1 MKKNF
6 SWMIIAVMA
15 LGLLS
20 FASAEDENSLS
31 KIDMSKWQYETS
43 DDVFWQAGL
52 SYAATPADS
61 SYETMGIFVPGAYF
75 TATENGD
82 GTYTCAVN
90 ENGAAGQ
97 YTTHTAPLIIPINT
111 PGYSAMAAPT
121 GYSSSMGY
129 GSISDY
135 TNAGMIVIFA
145 GARGRDAGAPAG
157 VTDFKAAIR
166 YTRYNA
172 DLLPGD
178 MDSIFSLGMSGG
190 GAQSALIGATGNSE
204 LYDPY
209 LEAIGAVMTES
220 DAVKG
225 NMCWCPITN
234 LDVAD
239 EAYEWNM
246 GNTRSGLT
254 EENQAYS
261 DGMALAFAE
270 YINELGLTDEEG
282 NALTL
287 AESEEGI
294 YQSGSYHEYVKA
306 VIEAS
311 LEHFLSDTEFPYT
324 ASSSSGFG
332 GRRGGRGGMDGNFGG
347 GKPEGNFDGQTDGQ
361 MPDFS
366 NGELPQGVFVGFGGP
381 DSEQKESTNFEAMD
395 GITRAEST
403 SSSLSLS
410 GTYETR
416 QDYVDALNA
425 NGEWVTWDE
434 ATNTVT
440 ITSVAAFTQAL
451 KNASKSIAAF
461 DQLDAGQG
469 ENTLFGYGDG
479 SGAHFDAILAELV
492 AGSEYEE
499 AFTTDLARQDAV
511 GNTVDVRVN
520 MYNPMYYLSPAYA
533 GYRTSEPATYWRI
546 RTGINQGDTAL
557 CTEID
562 LALAAEAYADGTQV
576 DFETVWGQGHTEAER
591 TGTSTENFIAWVQEC
606 ME

>member
-1 MKKNF
+1 MRNLIA
-6 SWMIIAVMA
+6 MILAFAMA
-15 LGLLS
+15 LCVTPCAL
-20 FASAEDENSLS
+20 AEEGTTLD
-31 KIDMSKWQYETS
+31 KVDMSKWQYES
-43 DDVFWQAGL
+43 ADDVYWQVGL

-75 TATENGD
+75 TGIDNGD
-82 GTYTCAVN
+82 GTYTCTVN
-90 ENGAAGQ
+90 ESGAAGQ
-97 YTTHTAPLIIPINT
+97 YTATTAPLIIPVNT

-135 TNAGMIVIFA
+135 TNEGIIVLFA

-166 YTRYNA
+166 YARYNK

-190 GAQSALIGATGNSE
+190 GAQSALIGASGNSD
-204 LYDPY
+204 LYTPY
-209 LEAIGAVMTES
+209 LAAIGAVMTES

-225 NMCWCPITN
+225 SMCWCPITN
-234 LDVAD
+234 LEIAD

-246 GNTRSGLT
+246 GNTRSGLS
-254 EENQAYS
+254 EEEQTYS
-261 DGMALAFAE
+261 DSMALAFAE
-270 YINELGLTDEEG
+270 YINSLGLTDETG
-282 NALTL
+282 TALLLT
-287 AESEEGI
+287 ESEEGVW
-294 YQSGSYHEYVKA
+294 QSGTYYDYVKD
-306 VIEAS
+306 VIETS

-324 ASSSSGFG
+324 ASSSGGFG
-332 GRRGGRGGMDGNFGG
+332 GGRGGMGGMRGGDFGG
-347 GKPEGNFDGQTDGQ
+347 GNGGFAGPGNGEK
-361 MPDFS
+361 PDFAD
-366 NGELPQGVFVGFGGP
+366 GEQPDFGGFTG
-381 DSEQKESTNFEAMD
+381 DQDNQGTSYEEMD
-395 GITRAEST
+395 GITRTETA
-403 SSSLSLS
+403 SSALSLS
-410 GTYETR
+410 GTYETK
-416 QDYVDALNA
+416 QDYIDALNA

-434 ATNTVT
+434 ETNTVT

-451 KNASKSIAAF
+451 KNASKGIAAF
-461 DQLDAGQG
+461 DQLDRGQG

-492 AGSEYEE
+492 QGSEYEA
-499 AFTTDLARQDAV
+499 AFTEDLAKQDTL
-511 GNTVDVRVN
+511 GNTVDVRLN

-533 GYRTSEPATYWRI
+533 GYQTAEPATYWRI

-562 LALAAEAYADGTQV
+562 LALAADAYSEATQV

-591 TGTSTENFIAWVQEC
+591 AGSSTANFIAWVQEC
-606 ME
+606 MK